1 MFQSDFFETRQS
13 RTMKVKIMV
22 TITELRSAY
31 ATAAANGETNEQL
44 AATLGIKLASLQQN
58 LTAAR
63 KDLRD
68 IGTTED
74 ELKAIFPPLKR
85 RTGPRTSK
93 RAEALIAMRDEARK
107 AAEAAA
113 APQAPPESEAP
124 AEPTDTFESEDG
136 VLSDNEL
143 ETLTAP

>member
-1 MFQSDFFETRQS
+1 
-13 RTMKVKIMV
+13 MV

>member
-1 MFQSDFFETRQS
+1 MFQTNFSKPGKAGQRGFQ
-13 RTMKVKIMV
+13 MV

-93 RAEALIAMRDEARK
+93 RAEALLAMRDEARK

-113 APQAPPESEAP
+113 APKDETPSEAP
-124 AEPTDTFESEDG
+124 TEPIDSEVED
-136 VLSDNEL
+136 LSEL
-143 ETLTAP
+143 EALTAP

>member
-1 MFQSDFFETRQS
+1 
-13 RTMKVKIMV
+13 MV

-143 ETLTAP
+143 EALTAP

>member
-113 APQAPPESEAP
+113 APPQDQAPSEAHT
-124 AEPTDTFESEDG
+124 EPTDSEVED
-136 VLSDNEL
+136 LNEL
-143 ETLTAP
+143 EALTAP

>member
-13 RTMKVKIMV
+13 RTMKAKIMV

-31 ATAAANGETNEQL
+31 ATAAANGETNERL

-93 RAEALIAMRDEARK
+93 RAEALLAMRDEARK

-113 APQAPPESEAP
+113 APKDEAPPEGEAFP
-124 AEPTDTFESEDG
+124 ESEDG
-136 VLSDNEL
+136 VLSDSEL
-143 ETLTAP
+143 EALTAP

>member
-1 MFQSDFFETRQS
+1 MIT
-13 RTMKVKIMV
+13 V
-22 TITELRSAY
+22 TQLRSAY

-58 LTAAR
+58 LTSAR

-93 RAEALIAMRDEARK
+93 RAEALIAMRDAVRAIALPETP
-107 AAEAAA
+107 
-113 APQAPPESEAP
+113 PQDEAPPEAP
-124 AEPTDTFESEDG
+124 TEPTDSEVED
-136 VLSDNEL
+136 LSEL
-143 ETLTAP
+143 EALTAP

>member
-1 MFQSDFFETRQS
+1 MSLDVPDQFFKDRQS
-13 RTMKVKIMV
+13 RIKGISMV

-58 LTAAR
+58 LTSAR

-113 APQAPPESEAP
+113 TPKDETPSEAP
-124 AEPTDTFESEDG
+124 TEPTDSEVED
-136 VLSDNEL
+136 LSEL
-143 ETLTAP
+143 EALTAP

>member
-1 MFQSDFFETRQS
+1 
-13 RTMKVKIMV
+13 MV

-74 ELKAIFPPLKR
+74 ELKAICPPLKR

>member
-1 MFQSDFFETRQS
+1 
-13 RTMKVKIMV
+13 MV

-44 AATLGIKLASLQQN
+44 AATLGIKLQSLQQN
-58 LTAAR
+58 LTTAR

-74 ELKAIFPPLKR
+74 ELKLIFPPLKR

-93 RAEALIAMRDEARK
+93 RAEALLAMRDAART
-107 AAEAAA
+107 A
-113 APQAPPESEAP
+113 APKDEAPPESEAP
-124 AEPTDTFESEDG
+124 AEPTEP
-136 VLSDNEL
+136 SDSEL
-143 ETLTAP
+143 EALTAP

>member
-1 MFQSDFFETRQS
+1 
-13 RTMKVKIMV
+13 MV

-31 ATAAANGETNEQL
+31 ATAAAKGETNEQL

-58 LTAAR
+58 LTSAR

-85 RTGPRTSK
+85 RSGPRTSK
-93 RAEALIAMRDEARK
+93 RAAALIAMRDAVRAIALPETP
-107 AAEAAA
+107 
-113 APQAPPESEAP
+113 PQDEAPPEV
-124 AEPTDTFESEDG
+124 ED
-136 VLSDNEL
+136 LSEL
-143 ETLTAP
+143 EALTAP

>member
-1 MFQSDFFETRQS
+1 MPDLRG
-13 RTMKVKIMV
+13 KIMV

-31 ATAAANGETNEQL
+31 AAAAANGETNEQL

-58 LTAAR
+58 LTSAR

-85 RTGPRTSK
+85 RSGPRTSK
-93 RAEALIAMRDEARK
+93 RAAALLAMRDEARQAAEAK
-107 AAEAAA
+107 AAAEAAA
-113 APQAPPESEAP
+113 PPQDEAPPEAP
-124 AEPTDTFESEDG
+124 AEP
-136 VLSDNEL
+136 SDSEL
-143 ETLTAP
+143 EALTAPV

>member
-1 MFQSDFFETRQS
+1 
-13 RTMKVKIMV
+13 MV

-31 ATAAANGETNEQL
+31 AAAAANGETNEQL

-63 KDLRD
+63 KDLRE

-74 ELKAIFPPLKR
+74 ELKLIFPTLKR

-93 RAEALIAMRDEARK
+93 RAEALLAMRDAARLI
-107 AAEAAA
+107 A
-113 APQAPPESEAP
+113 APQDEAPPESEAP

-136 VLSDNEL
+136 VLNDNEL
-143 ETLTAP
+143 EALTAP

>member
-1 MFQSDFFETRQS
+1 
-13 RTMKVKIMV
+13 MV
-22 TITELRSAY
+22 VITELRSAY

-93 RAEALIAMRDEARK
+93 RAEALIAMRDAART
-107 AAEAAA
+107 AAT
-113 APQAPPESEAP
+113 PQAPPESSNSETQAP

-143 ETLTAP
+143 EALTAP

>member
-1 MFQSDFFETRQS
+1 
-13 RTMKVKIMV
+13 MV

-31 ATAAANGETNEQL
+31 AAAAANGETNEQL

-58 LTAAR
+58 LTSAR

-85 RTGPRTSK
+85 RSGPRTSK
-93 RAEALIAMRDEARK
+93 RAAALLAMRDEARQAAEAK
-107 AAEAAA
+107 AAAEAAA
-113 APQAPPESEAP
+113 PPQDEAPPEAP
-124 AEPTDTFESEDG
+124 AEP
-136 VLSDNEL
+136 SDSEL
-143 ETLTAP
+143 EALTAPV